1 MVVPT
6 VQARRSQ
13 PERTP
18 FIPKSCLGHIG
29 FGFLPE
35 NDWQTHREARIF
47 SRTVLHGVPWLG
59 FFSSASRR

>member
-6 VQARRSQ
+6 VRTRRSQ

-35 NDWQTHREARIF
+35 ND
-47 SRTVLHGVPWLG
+47 
-59 FFSSASRR
+59 